1 MHCIEQ
7 VEAGR
12 ERFGHGWHSLWT
24 GDPGAALYL
33 RSCIDPEA
41 RIGIDIG
48 CW

>member
-12 ERFGHGWHSLWT
+12 ARFGRGWHSLWT